1 MTFVDIPTAQVAHG
15 VEPRPEVG
23 VKSYDLRVDA
33 QIHMEIVEVCRL
45 YDDADLEIVYK

>member
-1 MTFVDIPTAQVAHG
+1 MTYVDIPTAQVAYEA
-15 VEPRPEVG
+15 EPRPEAG
-23 VKSYDLRVDA
+23 VKSHDLVA